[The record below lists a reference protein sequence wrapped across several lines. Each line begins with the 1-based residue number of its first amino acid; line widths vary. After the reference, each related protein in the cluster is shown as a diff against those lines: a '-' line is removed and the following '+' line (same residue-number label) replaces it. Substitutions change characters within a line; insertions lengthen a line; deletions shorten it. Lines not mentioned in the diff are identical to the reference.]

1 MAPDRGD
8 NGAMRATVLH
18 TAHDVRVED
27 VPDATI
33 EEPTDVVIRTVAT
46 CICGSDLW
54 GYRGISAT
62 PQPRRIGHEAVGQVT
77 QVGAEVHDIHVDDWV
92 IIPFFAACGQ
102 CAMCRAGRPYGCPRL
117 SWYEGCQAEQIRVPW
132 ADATCV
138 VVSGDGPGG
147 GPPPELI
154 PSLLT
159 ISDVMGTGWHAA
171 VSAGVGP
178 GSTAVVVGD
187 GAVGLCGV
195 LAAATLGAERVIAMS
210 RHEDRAALARRFGA
224 TDIVPERGEEGIA
237 RIRELTGGW
246 GAESVLECVGTDSSL
261 AQAIGSTAPGGT
273 VGWVGVPH
281 QGTSHL
287 EAQFRRN
294 IAMRGGM
301 APTRI
306 YAEDLVRRVLAHE
319 ITPGLVLDRTVG
331 LSEVATGYEL
341 MDQRHAIKVMV
352 DPTR

>member
-1 MAPDRGD
+1 
-8 NGAMRATVLH
+8 MRATVLH
-18 TAHDVRVED
+18 AARDIRVEE
-27 VPDATI
+27 VPAPVI
-33 EEPTDVVIRTVAT
+33 EQPTDAVIRTVAT

-54 GYRGISAT
+54 GYRGISET
-62 PQPRRIGHEAVGQVT
+62 PEPRRIGHEAVGVVT
-77 QVGAEVHDIHVDDWV
+77 EIGPEVRDVHIGDWV
-92 IIPFFAACGQ
+92 IIPFFAACGR
-102 CAMCRAGRPYGCPRL
+102 CAMCRKGRPFGCPNL
-117 SWYEGCQAEQIRVPW
+117 AWYDGCQTEAIRVPW

-138 VVSGDGPGG
+138 VVPGG
-147 GPPPELI
+147 DPDPALV
-154 PSLLT
+154 PSLLAV
-159 ISDVMGTGWHAA
+159 SDVMGTGWHAA

-224 TDIVPERGEEGIA
+224 TDVVPERDEEGIA
-237 RIRELTGGW
+237 HIRELTDGW
-246 GAESVLECVGTDSSL
+246 GADSVLECVGTDSSL

-281 QGTSHL
+281 QATSHL
-287 EAQFRRN
+287 GDQFRRN

-306 YAEDLVRRVLAHE
+306 YAEDLVRRVLARE
-319 ITPGLVLDRTVG
+319 IEPGLVLDRTVG
-331 LSEVATGYEL
+331 LSEVAQGYEL
-341 MDQRHAIKVMV
+341 MDQRRAVKVLV

>member
-1 MAPDRGD
+1 
-8 NGAMRATVLH
+8 MRATVLH
-18 TAHDVRVED
+18 AAHDIRVEE
-27 VPDATI
+27 VPDPVI
-33 EEPTDVVIRTVAT
+33 EEPTDVVIRTVAA

-62 PQPRRIGHEAVGQVT
+62 PEPRRIGHEAVGVVT
-77 QVGAEVHDIHVDDWV
+77 EVGADVHEVHAGDWV
-92 IIPFFAACGQ
+92 VIPFFAACGR
-102 CAMCRAGRPYGCPRL
+102 CAMCRKGRPYGCPHIA
-117 SWYEGCQAEQIRVPW
+117 WYDGCQAEAIRVPW

-138 VVSGDGPGG
+138 VVPGG
-147 GPPPELI
+147 DPDPDLV

-159 ISDVMGTGWHAA
+159 VSDVMGTGWHAA

-187 GAVGLCGV
+187 GAVGLSGV
-195 LAAATLGAERVIAMS
+195 LASATLGAERVIAMS

-224 TDIVPERGEEGIA
+224 TDVVPERDEAGIA
-237 RIRELTGGW
+237 RIRELTDGW

-281 QGTSHL
+281 QATSHL
-287 EAQFRRN
+287 ADQFRHD

-306 YAEDLVRRVLAHE
+306 YAEDLVHRVLARE
-319 ITPGLVLDRTVG
+319 IEPGLVLDQVVG
-331 LSEVATGYEL
+331 LSEVAKGYDL
-341 MDQRHAIKVMV
+341 MDRRRAIKVMV

>member
-1 MAPDRGD
+1 
-8 NGAMRATVLH
+8 MRATVLH
-18 TAHDVRVED
+18 AARDIRVEE
-27 VPDATI
+27 VPDAVI
-33 EEPTDVVIRTVAT
+33 EEPTDVVIRTVAA

-62 PQPRRIGHEAVGQVT
+62 PRPRRIGHEAVGIVT
-77 QVGAEVHDIHVDDWV
+77 AVGDSVTRIRVGDWV
-92 IIPFFAACGQ
+92 IIPFFAACGH
-102 CAMCRAGRPYGCPRL
+102 CAACRAGRPYGCPNIA
-117 SWYEGCQAEQIRVPW
+117 WYDGCQAEAIRVPW

-138 VVSGDGPGG
+138 VVPGG
-147 GPPPELI
+147 DPDPGLV

-159 ISDVMGTGWHAA
+159 VSDVMGTGWHAA

-195 LAAATLGAERVIAMS
+195 LACATLGAERIIAMS

-224 TDIVPERGEEGIA
+224 TDVVPERGDEGVA
-237 RIRELTGGW
+237 RIHDLTDGW

-261 AQAIGSTAPGGT
+261 AQAIGSAAPGGT

-281 QGTSHL
+281 QATSHL
-287 EAQFRRN
+287 GEQFRHN

-306 YAEDLVRRVLAHE
+306 YADDLVRRVLE
-319 ITPGLVLDRTVG
+319 GGITPGLVLDHVVG
-331 LSEVATGYEL
+331 LSEVAKGYDL
-341 MDQRHAIKVMV
+341 MDRRRAIKVMV